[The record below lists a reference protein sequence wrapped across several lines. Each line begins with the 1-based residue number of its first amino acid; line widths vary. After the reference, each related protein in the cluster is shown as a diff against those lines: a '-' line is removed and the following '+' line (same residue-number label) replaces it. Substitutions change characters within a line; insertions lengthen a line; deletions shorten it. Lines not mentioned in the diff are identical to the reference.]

1 LVTSFIVNDDLVPVD
16 FAIVSTLIGSDEVI
30 PIIKLDE
37 GVAARLT
44 LLITDHPNV
53 FDDAVLLDGENLTSN
68 SYLRVFSVVL

>member
-1 LVTSFIVNDDLVPVD
+1 VPVD
-16 FAIVSTLIGSDEVI
+16 FAIVCALVGSDEVI

-44 LLITDHPNV
+44 LLVTDHPHG
-53 FDDAVLLDGENLTSN
+53 FDDAVLLDGKNLTSN